1 MPSDIPQLRF
11 TGVIRDDEF
20 PDERDEVGGLEE
32 AVRKMVPAS
41 LPYELNADREDLAF
55 FSGLVL
61 NQGQEPICAGCAGRT
76 ALSIWEKMDENLP
89 RVRVNENALY
99 TMSRARFEKDFEA
112 LFAAAGKDLPVGGT
126 TPRSLMK
133 VLHKDLGVI
142 VRYVRVDPTADRKI
156 LIGGLKA
163 LLVLRQAVPVV
174 LKNII
179 WNPSGVLGV
188 SQDGSQLQHLVCF
201 TGYSDSRG
209 GFLFPNSWGRGWGDR
224 GLGFLPF
231 GIVNA
236 QTIDSGWGITP
247 KMTLPN

>member
-1 MPSDIPQLRF
+1 MSSDIPQFGF

-32 AVRKMVPAS
+32 AVRRIDPTS
-41 LPYELNADREDLAF
+41 LPDELNADREDLAF

-61 NQGQEPICAGCAGRT
+61 NQGQKPICAGCAGRT
-76 ALSIWEKMDENLP
+76 ALFIWERMDESLP
-89 RVRVNENALY
+89 RVRANEDTLY
-99 TMSRARFEKDFEA
+99 AMSRVRFEKDFEA

-126 TPRSLMK
+126 TPRSLMQ
-133 VLHKDLGVI
+133 VLHKDLGAV
-142 VRYVRVDPTADRKI
+142 VRYVRVDPTVDQEL

-174 LKNII
+174 LKNIA
-179 WNPSGVLGV
+179 WNQSGILEI
-188 SQDGSQLQHLVCF
+188 SQDGGQLQHLVCF
-201 TGYSDSRG
+201 TGYSRG
-209 GFLFPNSWGRGWGDR
+209 GFLFPNSWGRGWGDV

-231 GIVNA
+231 GIVSA

-247 KMTLPN
+247 RMTLPNS